1 MSLKKLGRYEL
12 VRVLG
17 KGAMGIVYEGR
28 DPNLDRRVAIKT
40 VKVENLSHEAA
51 VEYEARFRVEARS
64 AARLQHPNIVSVYD
78 SDRDGDMAFL
88 VMEFIQGKDLKEHM
102 ESGTRYTVEETFR
115 IMRDLLAA
123 LDYAHLHG
131 VVHRDIKP
139 ANLII
144 EPAGRVKLGD
154 FGIARM
160 QDSGEATR
168 TQGGL
173 IGTPKYMSPE
183 QTQGL
188 KVDGRSD
195 LFSAGV
201 VLYQLLT
208 GHSPFDGSNLFTI
221 VQQIVSAQPLP
232 PSRLNAALPEEMDA
246 VVARALAKDR
256 ELRFANAAEFAMALQ
271 TASGFAGDASLT
283 LPTYR
288 FGQAGASSLGT
299 SPAMAT
305 TGSATASVA
314 QELEMLYWK
323 ELTASATQQDIA
335 GFLARF
341 PDGVYADL
349 AQGRLRRLA
358 GVATGFPAPVAS
370 TPTDDPD
377 PQATRLP
384 TQPVRVSAGPAQPA
398 ARSRHAF
405 VLWGALGALAL
416 AAAVAAWWMNARSN
430 PSSRQLESPV
440 ATPAVPA
447 SPVPI
452 PVVTVPAEPPAAV
465 PEKPAAPVAALT
477 GAQSLQEIFA
487 LRDAARQ
494 VGVAVNKDSLRIGK
508 DALGFTVT
516 ADRAGYVYVALAS
529 SDNKTL
535 HLLFPNELDGNNR
548 VVAGKP
554 MQLPRPNW
562 RVVAAG
568 PPGTNSL
575 LVVVTDGPRDVKALA
590 ASRDGPFM
598 VSLNDANGRA
608 GMGEFLSTMPTQ
620 GAAACQNPGPHGP
633 TTCPQP
639 FGAAMFSVRE
649 VP

>member
-40 VKVENLSHEAA
+40 VKVENLSEEAA
-51 VEYEARFRVEARS
+51 AEYEARFRIEARS

-102 ESGTRYTVEETFR
+102 DAGVRYTLADALR

-123 LDYAHLHG
+123 LDYAHACG

-139 ANLII
+139 ANLIV
-144 EPAGRVKLGD
+144 EPGGRVKLGD
-154 FGIARM
+154 FGVARM

-208 GHSPFDGSNLFTI
+208 GQSPFDGNNLFTI
-221 VQQIVSAQPLP
+221 VHQIVTHQPAAP
-232 PSRLNAALPEEMDA
+232 TSLNADLPAAID
-246 VVARALAKDR
+246 VVMTRALAKDR
-256 ELRFANAAEFAMALQ
+256 AQRFATATEFAMALHE
-271 TASGFAGDASLT
+271 ASGVSLEASVT
-283 LPTYR
+283 LPSYR
-288 FGQAGASSLGT
+288 FGQTGASSL
-299 SPAMAT
+299 PPVP
-305 TGSATASVA
+305 VA
-314 QELEMLYWK
+314 
-323 ELTASATQQDIA
+323 
-335 GFLARF
+335 
-341 PDGVYADL
+341 ADL
-349 AQGRLRRLA
+349 GD
-358 GVATGFPAPVAS
+358 VDV
-370 TPTDDPD
+370 
-377 PQATRLP
+377 TRLP
-384 TQPVRVSAGPAQPA
+384 GNPLPPSGAQPF
-398 ARSRHAF
+398 ARPMPGLAQTPAPARLMMVFAI
-405 VLWGALGALAL
+405 GAVGLIAL
-416 AAAVAAWWMNARSN
+416 AAVWWFT
-430 PSSRQLESPV
+430 SRPV
-440 ATPAVPA
+440 Q
-447 SPVPI
+447 PVPI
-452 PVVTVPAEPPAAV
+452 AVATQIVPMDQAPASAPAPPAALA
-465 PEKPAAPVAALT
+465 PSKPAAPPALPLT
-477 GAQSLQEIFA
+477 GTQSLQDIYA
-487 LRDAARQ
+487 LREPARQ
-494 VGVAVNKDSLRIGK
+494 VSVELKKDALRIGK
-508 DALGFTVT
+508 DALGFVVS

-535 HLLFPNELDGNNR
+535 QLLFPNELDSNNR
-548 VVAGKP
+548 IATGKP
-554 MQLPRPNW
+554 LALPRPNW
-562 RVVAAG
+562 RVVAGG
-568 PPGTNSL
+568 PPGVNSL
-575 LVVVTDGPRDVKALA
+575 LVVVTDTPRDLTNLT

-598 VSLNDANGRA
+598 VSLNDASGRA
-608 GMGEFLSTMPTQ
+608 ALGVFLSTSNKNSPCTTPTAL
-620 GAAACQNPGPHGP
+620 GIAGCQD
-633 TTCPQP
+633 P